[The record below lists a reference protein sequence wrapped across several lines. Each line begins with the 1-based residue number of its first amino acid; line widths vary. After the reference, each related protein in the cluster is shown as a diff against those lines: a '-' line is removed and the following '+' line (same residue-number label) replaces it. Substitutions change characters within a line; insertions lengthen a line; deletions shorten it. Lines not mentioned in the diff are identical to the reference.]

1 MSSEPQWR
9 SVVDLLIPHP
19 TQRQVLVQQ
28 IEGQWHLPNAPLD
41 QVWAGPIGRINAAM
55 QQHYG
60 LATTVVRRLAE
71 HNDDARHLNFHLYLL
86 EIDSASWPKGDN
98 LCWLEL
104 AALDQVV
111 LAHPEQRRVLKR
123 YCQEIESGIIPAQR
137 ARWEQPGWLQ
147 PTVAWIQQ
155 QLTTLGNPAT
165 GPVEQVKQWFLS
177 AILRVPTA
185 QGWVYFKATN
195 GSPLMVN
202 EASLTQRLAQVFPAV
217 MPRPLAI
224 DAERDWCLLADFGP
238 ELGWGAPVET
248 REAALIAFA
257 RLQIA
262 SAGQVDDLLAHGC
275 IDRRLPNLAAEIAPL
290 FNDPLMMGMIEP
302 AQQQRLRAAA
312 PRLVELCQ
320 QMATYNVPATL
331 VHGDLH
337 MSNIAHSTDHLGA
350 DHSGEHFVFFD
361 WSDACIA
368 HPFLDMIAILHEKE
382 SALQSRLRDAY
393 LAQWTRHEPMERLL
407 ELWQLAYPLCA
418 LHQAVSYRYIA
429 HHAES
434 GGNHPML
441 AWAMPFWFGKILES
455 QLDVGS

>member
-1 MSSEPQWR
+1 LSSDPKWR

-28 IEGQWHLPNAPLD
+28 IGEQWHLPNASID
-41 QVWAGPIGRINAAM
+41 QVWDGSIGQINAAM

-71 HNDDARHLNFHLYLL
+71 HNDDARHLSFHLYLL
-86 EIDSASWPKGDN
+86 ENHSAGWTKGDN
-98 LCWLEL
+98 LCWLDL

-111 LAHPEQRRVLKR
+111 LAHPEQRRVVAR
-123 YCQEIESGIIPAQR
+123 YCQEIENGITPAQR
-137 ARWEQPGWLQ
+137 TRWEQPGWLR
-147 PTVAWIQQ
+147 PTAAWINQ
-155 QLTTLGNPAT
+155 QLTELGNPAT
-165 GPVEQVKQWFLS
+165 GPVEQVKHWFLS

-202 EASLTQRLAQVFPAV
+202 EALLTQRLAQVFPAV

-224 DAERDWCLLADFGP
+224 DAERDWSLLADFGP
-238 ELGWGAPVET
+238 EIGWGAPVEM
-248 REAALIAFA
+248 REAVLIAYA
-257 RLQIA
+257 QLQIA
-262 SAGQVDDLLAHGC
+262 SASQVDDLLAHGC

-290 FNDPLMMGMIEP
+290 LNDLLMMGMIEP
-302 AQQQRLRAAA
+302 EQQQRLLAAA
-312 PRLVELCQ
+312 PRLVEFCQ

-337 MSNIAHSTDHLGA
+337 MSNIARRADQLG
-350 DHSGEHFVFFD
+350 GEQFVFFD

-368 HPFLDMIAILHEKE
+368 HPFLDLIAILHEKE
-382 SALQSRLRDAY
+382 PVLQSRLCDAY
-393 LAQWTRHEPMERLL
+393 LAQWTLYEPMERLL
-407 ELWQLAYPLCA
+407 ELWQLAYPICA

-441 AWAMPFWFGKILES
+441 AWGMPFWFSKILET
-455 QLDVGS
+455 V